1 MTYPSLEILV
11 FRNDQQPLCFYV
23 LKNNVANT
31 LILPP
36 LTYSILHYKSLE
48 TLSPQSQQICVVND
62 NG

>member
-36 LTYSILHYKSLE
+36 LTYSRLHY
-48 TLSPQSQQICVVND
+48 
-62 NG
+62 